1 MEAER
6 ASSGLRALYIGLGL
20 IALGLG
26 ITVLIF
32 PNLGLSLLVVI
43 LVVGLLLNGIVSIV
57 AGIANTSLPG
67 GARALG
73 VITGFL
79 ALGLLA
85 LILFI
90 PGAEFSVIVIFL
102 AFGLL
107 FWGISRIAID
117 GSNPNL
123 PGGFKA
129 LGVIVGVLALILSF
143 IVLADPI
150 FGLGLAVVFLSIGL
164 IFGGLAAIA
173 SGAAGVKMAM
183 PAAAE
188 PPAPPEQPPAPP
200 EEPQA

>member
-6 ASSGLRALYIGLGL
+6 ASSGMRALYIGLGL

-26 ITVLIF
+26 ITVLIL
-32 PNLGLSLLVVI
+32 PNLGISLLVVI
-43 LVVGLLLNGIVSIV
+43 LVVGLLLNGVVSIV
-57 AGIANTSLPG
+57 AGVGNKSLPG

-73 VITGFL
+73 VITGVL

-85 LILFI
+85 LVLAI
-90 PGAEFSVIVIFL
+90 PGAELSVIVIFL

-129 LGVIVGVLALILSF
+129 LGIVVGVLALILSF
-143 IVLADPI
+143 MVLADPL
-150 FGLGLAVVFLSIGL
+150 FGLGLAVAFLSIGL
-164 IFGGLAAIA
+164 IFGGIAAIA
-173 SGAAGVKMAM
+173 SGVAGVKMAM

-188 PPAPPEQPPAPP
+188 PPAPPEEPA
-200 EEPQA
+200 A

>member
-1 MEAER
+1 MEAEK
-6 ASSGLRALYIGLGL
+6 ASSGLRALYIGIGL

-26 ITVLIF
+26 VTALFV
-32 PNLGLSLLVVI
+32 PNLGLSLLVII
-43 LVVGLLLNGIVSIV
+43 LVLGLLLNGIVSIV
-57 AGIANTSLPG
+57 AGITNKALPG

-73 VITGFL
+73 VITGVL

-85 LILFI
+85 IILAI

-123 PGGFKA
+123 PGGYKA
-129 LGVIVGVLALILSF
+129 LGVIVGVIALVLSF
-143 IVLADPI
+143 IVLADPL
-150 FGLGLAVVFLSIGL
+150 FGLGLAVVFLSLGL

-173 SGAAGVKMAM
+173 SGAAGVKMAV
-183 PAAAE
+183 PVAAE
-188 PPAPPEQPPAPP
+188 PPAPPEPPG
-200 EEPQA
+200 ES

>member
-1 MEAER
+1 M
-6 ASSGLRALYIGLGL
+6 RALYIGLGL

-26 ITVLIF
+26 ITVLIL
-32 PNLGLSLLVVI
+32 PNLGISLLVVI
-43 LVVGLLLNGIVSIV
+43 LVVGLLLNGVVSIV
-57 AGIANTSLPG
+57 AGVGNKSLPG

-73 VITGFL
+73 VITGVL

-85 LILFI
+85 LVLAI
-90 PGAEFSVIVIFL
+90 PGAELSVIVIFL

-129 LGVIVGVLALILSF
+129 LGIVVGVLALILSF
-143 IVLADPI
+143 MVLADPL
-150 FGLGLAVVFLSIGL
+150 FGLGLAVAFLSIGL
-164 IFGGLAAIA
+164 IFGGIAAIA
-173 SGAAGVKMAM
+173 SGVAGVKMAM

-188 PPAPPEQPPAPP
+188 PPAPPEEPA
-200 EEPQA
+200 A

>member
-1 MEAER
+1 MEAGK
-6 ASSGLRALYIGLGL
+6 ASSGLRALYIGLGI

-26 ITVLIF
+26 FTALIY

-43 LVVGLLLNGIVSIV
+43 LVLGLLLNGVVSIV
-57 AGIANTSLPG
+57 TAIGNKELPG

-73 VITGFL
+73 VITGLL

-85 LILFI
+85 LVLAI

-129 LGVIVGVLALILSF
+129 LGIIVGVLALVLSF
-143 IVLADPI
+143 LVLADPL
-150 FGLGLAVVFLSIGL
+150 FGLGLAVAFLSIGL

-173 SGAAGVKMAM
+173 SGVAGVKMAA
-183 PAAAE
+183 PVAVE
-188 PPAPPEQPPAPP
+188 PPAPPEPP
-200 EEPQA
+200 EEA

>member
-1 MEAER
+1 MEAEQ
-6 ASSGLRALYIGLGL
+6 ASSGMRALYIGLGL

-32 PNLGLSLLVVI
+32 PDLGLSLLVVI
-43 LVVGLLLNGIVSIV
+43 LVLGLLLNGITSIV
-57 AGIANTSLPG
+57 AAVGNKELPG

-85 LILFI
+85 LVLAI

-129 LGVIVGVLALILSF
+129 LGVIVGVLALVLSF
-143 IVLADPI
+143 LVLADPL
-150 FGLGLAVVFLSIGL
+150 FGLGLAVAFLSIGL
-164 IFGGLAAIA
+164 IFGGIAAVA
-173 SGAAGVKMAM
+173 SGVAGVKMAA
-183 PAAAE
+183 PVVVE
-188 PPAPPEQPPAPP
+188 PPAPPEPP
-200 EEPQA
+200 EEA